1 MLHRTFWTERRCT
14 GLLLLLGFLLY
25 VAALGVMPRD
35 AQGTFLVLISDDRTT
50 LLVVAAQPLR
60 TQVCLGLFISGS
72 IVTPLGL
79 ALLTRLLWDARDRT
93 WSYLGLITELLGS
106 VCWILYLGVSVG
118 LVLVAGQDTAKT
130 GMVPGY
136 YAGVNTLIAPLYV
149 IFTVLV
155 CVTLLAYSAAL
166 LRTRVLPHW
175 LGWVTIPYAVLTLPG
190 APIAHYL
197 LPAVY
202 GIVLLLPRQVRQH
215 PHQREESLGAPATV
229 AIPGGDK

>member
-1 MLHRTFWTERRCT
+1 MLHRAFWTERRIT

-25 VAALGVMPRD
+25 VAAVASMPRD
-35 AQGTFLVLISDDRTT
+35 AHGTLMVLLTDARTT
-50 LLVVAAQPLR
+50 LLVVAAQPML
-60 TQVCLGLFISGS
+60 TQVCIGLFISGS

-79 ALLTRLLWDARDRT
+79 AMLTRLLWDAGDRT

-106 VCWILYLGVSVG
+106 VFWIIYLSVAVG
-118 LVLVAGQDTAKT
+118 LFPLAGQDTAKT
-130 GMVPGY
+130 GVVPGY
-136 YAGVNTLIAPLYV
+136 VAAVGALTAPLYV

-155 CVTLLAYSAAL
+155 CVTLLAYGTAL

-175 LGWVTIPYAVLTLPG
+175 LGWVTIPYALLTLPG

-202 GIVLLLPRQVRQH
+202 GILLLLPRRVPRKQDR
-215 PHQREESLGAPATV
+215 REAALLASATSAV
-229 AIPGGDK
+229 SGGG